1 MIIAAVATEL
11 MKLRRSLVLLVTLAA
26 PLCVT
31 AFAAIALATRHGP
44 VRWERFLDEG
54 LAMWSFFMLPMSV
67 TALTT
72 LLAQLEHGS
81 RMWNHLLTL
90 PCRRSTLFGA
100 KAIVAAALTLVM
112 QVFVY
117 VGLYGVGF
125 AVSAAMSARALS
137 GDRQFDDMAVGMI
150 AMAVGALPMILLQ
163 LWVALRWRSFVV
175 PLVIGILGTFFAL
188 VITAAGINLY
198 IPWLLQI
205 YATMW
210 PKPAGLIGV
219 QAGALGGMLILLVML
234 WDLGRDSAADRY
246 QR

>member
-1 MIIAAVATEL
+1 MFAPIKTEL

-31 AFAAIALATRHGP
+31 CFAAIALATRPGT

-67 TALTT
+67 TAVTA
-72 LLAQLEHGS
+72 LLAQIEHGS
-81 RMWNHLLTL
+81 RMWNHLLAL
-90 PCRRSTLFGA
+90 PCRRSALFGA
-100 KAIVAAALTLVM
+100 KAAVAGLLVLLM
-112 QVFVY
+112 QLFVY
-117 VGLYGVGF
+117 VGLYVVGF
-125 AVSAAMSARALS
+125 AVSAAMPNRALV
-137 GDRQFDDMAVGMI
+137 GDRQFDDMAVGMM
-150 AMAVGALPMILLQ
+150 AMALGAVPMILLQ

-175 PLVIGILGTFFAL
+175 PLVAGILGTFFAL
-188 VITAAGINLY
+188 VITASGANVY

-210 PKPAGLIGV
+210 PKPSGVIGV
-219 QAGALGGMLILLVML
+219 QAGLWGGAFVLLAML